1 MMTRMI
7 GKRLLALI
15 PVWLGITLLAFGL
28 GRLAPGDPAYL
39 IAAQQSDGPP
49 PTALVEQ
56 IRQEYGLTL
65 PWPVQY
71 GRWVG
76 QVVQGDLGVSYK
88 SGGAI
93 AAELRQRFPATLE
106 LTMGGLLVGIGLAL
120 PLGMA
125 AALYRGS
132 VVDQISRF
140 LALIGASLPGFWLAF
155 LLIILFAVEWKLL
168 PVAGRSSVRH
178 LVLPAVALG
187 VGIAA
192 PLMRLTRSSLLEV
205 LGQDYIRTAHAKGL
219 AQRRVLIGHALRNAL
234 IPVVTVIGMSF
245 GHLLGGSVIIETIFA
260 WPGIG
265 KLLID
270 GIANRDYPLIQAYVL
285 FTGTFFILINLG
297 VDLLYFWLDPR
308 IQLEQPG

>member
-49 PTALVEQ
+49 PTELVEQ
-56 IRQEYGLTL
+56 IREEYGLTL

-71 GRWVG
+71 GRWVL
-76 QVVQGDLGVSYK
+76 QVMRGDLGVSYK

-93 AAELRQRFPATLE
+93 ADELRQRFPATLE
-106 LTMGGLLVGIGLAL
+106 LTIGGLLVGVGLAL

-125 AALYRGS
+125 AAIYRGAF
-132 VVDQISRF
+132 VDQLSRL
-140 LALIGASLPGFWLAF
+140 LALLGASLPSFWLAF

-168 PVAGRSSVRH
+168 PVAGRSSTRH

-205 LGQDYIRTAHAKGL
+205 LGQDYIRTARAKGL

-234 IPVVTVIGMSF
+234 IPVATVIGMSF

-285 FTGTFFILINLG
+285 FMGTFFILINLV

-308 IQLEQPG
+308 IQPETGG

>member
-1 MMTRMI
+1 MTRMI

-93 AAELRQRFPATLE
+93 ADELRQRFPATLE

-125 AALYRGS
+125 AAVYRGS
-132 VVDQISRF
+132 VVDQISRV

-168 PVAGRSSVRH
+168 PVAGRGGRFTLVIGLDVPIGKSFVV
-178 LVLPAVALG
+178 LAGGVLPPATVK
-187 VGIAA
+187 
-192 PLMRLTRSSLLEV
+192 SL
-205 LGQDYIRTAHAKGL
+205 R
-219 AQRRVLIGHALRNAL
+219 
-234 IPVVTVIGMSF
+234 
-245 GHLLGGSVIIETIFA
+245 
-260 WPGIG
+260 
-265 KLLID
+265 
-270 GIANRDYPLIQAYVL
+270 
-285 FTGTFFILINLG
+285 
-297 VDLLYFWLDPR
+297 
-308 IQLEQPG
+308 